1 MKSANVFEEDDVEEE
16 RLISTTSSPMKFV
29 SAREA
34 SVLSMKA
41 SVLFQAY
48 ASASKERT
56 TSMDADDAGA
66 AVTVAID
73 SGDDVEEFS
82 PPSNCMELVCMLVI
96 ASLMLLLDGIISL
109 FSSLLFSLEVSLRH
123 MPGTISLAHFA
134 KIPFDSTPISSANS
148 ASTPSKVVSTIP
160 LRCFNIV
167 RFVSS

>member
-16 RLISTTSSPMKFV
+16 RLVSMTSSPMKFV

-66 AVTVAID
+66 AATVAID

-82 PPSNCMELVCMLVI
+82 PPSNCMGLVCSFVI
-96 ASLMLLLDGIISL
+96 VSFMLLLMVL
-109 FSSLLFSLEVSLRH
+109 F
-123 MPGTISLAHFA
+123 
-134 KIPFDSTPISSANS
+134 
-148 ASTPSKVVSTIP
+148 
-160 LRCFNIV
+160 RCF
-167 RFVSS
+167 RLCCFRWQYH